1 MNNEIRDAIIA
12 VLNAYYKYDAP
23 QAFTTV
29 KRAGYNVYKNNGAWV
44 VQDPKTYKVIYFN
57 GTSHRRIIVGNR
69 YLDGDRLE
77 KVDIINY
84 LKKPYNHAYWD
95 AITFAGWETATQRK
109 VRELRYAKERVENAE
124 KELAKLAK
132 QMEEARQRY
141 MNTTRDLLTFRA
153 KNGLLK

>member
-1 MNNEIRDAIIA
+1 MANEIRDAIIA

-23 QAFTTV
+23 KAFTTV
-29 KRAGYNVYKNNGAWV
+29 KNAGYEVYKNNGAWV
-44 VQDPKTYKVIYFN
+44 VRNPKTYKVIYFN
-57 GTSHRRIIVGNR
+57 GASHRRIVVGNK
-69 YLDGDRLE
+69 YLDGARLE
-77 KVDIINY
+77 KVDVIDY
-84 LKKPYNHAYWD
+84 LAKPFNHAYWD

-109 VRELRYAKERVENAE
+109 VRELRYAKARVESAE
-124 KELAKLAK
+124 KELAKLAR